1 MIEFLRIFIIAI
13 VLGFLQ
19 SFIIAE
25 IDMGVWLRPMPY
37 LLLFFITPVNFNRYG
52 LLVIA
57 FVFGMFID
65 LTSGT
70 YGTHAASCVAMVYAK
85 NFIDM
90 RYADFDSLK
99 LQGETYVGTETK
111 GLLFY
116 FYYTGAIIFIHHF
129 TFFMLDYFEFVS
141 FFRMIFSTVVSTI
154 GTFLI
159 ILLFK
164 SIIKR

>member
-1 MIEFLRIFIIAI
+1 MIEFLRIFVIAV

-19 SFIIAE
+19 SFIISE
-25 IDMGVWLRPMPY
+25 VDMGVWLRPMPY
-37 LLLFFITPVNFNRYG
+37 LLLFLITPVNFNKYG

-70 YGTHAASCVAMVYAK
+70 YGTHAASCVAMVFAK
-85 NFIDM
+85 NFIDI

-99 LQGETYVGTETK
+99 LQGETYVGTDTK
-111 GLLFY
+111 GVLYF
-116 FYYTGAIIFIHHF
+116 FYYSASLIFIHHF
-129 TFFMLDYFEFVS
+129 IFFMLDYFEFVS
-141 FFRMIFSTVVSTI
+141 FFRMILSTTVSTI
-154 GTFLI
+154 GTFLL